1 MLFGP
6 SNPGEAPYSMSSIR
20 LSLAAALLLSLTACQ
35 ASYEERLEEV
45 RALQESGQ
53 AWESIEPL
61 RKLLDE
67 KPGDPEASYLLGA
80 ALAGTGQ
87 PSLAI
92 IPLLRAA
99 DDPEY
104 AVPAG
109 LLLASTQLGLQN
121 YEEAERAASK
131 ILEGE
136 AENKRAL
143 LIRYEARMGAGR
155 VDEGLEDAERVL
167 ASEPGGYEGL
177 MAKATALVQL
187 KRLDEAEQSYQSMA
201 DAYGEEQSERGVRSC
216 MGLGAVWGE
225 QKETAKATAQIDRC
239 LGIHQGPLAVQLAS
253 QLFPWL
259 GDRERGL
266 EVLRG
271 GVEKNPDSPEMRTML
286 AKALTEAQKLDEAD
300 AVLAEAATTFETPPA
315 WMQLASFRRQRGQL
329 AEARDALQRAIEL
342 SADGNEDLRFQLAD
356 IQVDL
361 GELEAAENLAADL
374 KEAAYRDHIQ
384 GRVLVERG
392 ENEAAIPV
400 LERSLS
406 QWPNNAGARY
416 TAARASFELGRYDQ
430 ARAQLLEA
438 HRLDAKGNDAALL
451 IARLHMIEGNLEQAR
466 WFAQRHLQFRGV
478 TGPDAF
484 LIGARA
490 SWAQRRPEDAKAFL
504 DKLREIETFAGAAV
518 AEEARHVGS
527 LEGAKAGV
535 AVIEK
540 SKLDVTAPGEGELL
554 QAYIRLLIDSGQGT
568 KAVETAKRATKAQP
582 DSPDSEALLGSAYLE
597 LGKLEDA
604 KAAFDRAAA
613 LDPKS
618 AAALGGLGRLEV
630 ANGRVPEALV
640 LFEQAAEAAPASA
653 AWRFEAA
660 RTRLASGER
669 EAGEQA
675 LRDLLEDFP
684 DFAPAANDLAWSL
697 AERSE
702 DLDKALQL
710 AQRATRFSPEPEVL
724 DTLGFVR
731 LQRGELDE
739 AAEAFRTAVARRP
752 DFATVRYHLGIT
764 LARMGD
770 VEGAG
775 EALRTALGAGAF
787 PEAEQARAELARL
800 EGAGAEV
807 QP

>member
-1 MLFGP
+1 MPIIRP
-6 SNPGEAPYSMSSIR
+6 SI
-20 LSLAAALLLSLTACQ
+20 AAALLLALAACQ

-45 RALQESGQ
+45 RSLQEGGQ

-67 KPGDPEASYLLGA
+67 KPGDPEASYLLGS
-80 ALAGTGQ
+80 ALAATGQ

-131 ILEGE
+131 ILETE

-155 VDEGLEDAERVL
+155 VDQGLEDAEKVL
-167 ASEPGGYEGL
+167 AIEPGGYEGL

-187 KRLDEAEQSYQSMA
+187 KRLDEAETAYRSMA
-201 DAYGEEQSERGVRSC
+201 DSYAEEQSERGVRSC
-216 MGLGAVWGE
+216 MALGALFGE
-225 QKETAKATAQIDRC
+225 RKQAAEAKTQIDHC
-239 LGIHQGPLAVQLAS
+239 LGIHSGPLAVQLSA
-253 QLFPWL
+253 QLFTWL
-259 GDRERGL
+259 GDRERAL
-266 EVLRG
+266 AVLRD
-271 GVEKNPDSPEMRTML
+271 GVEKNPEQPEVRGAL
-286 AKALTEAQKLDEAD
+286 VKA
-300 AVLAEAATTFETPPA
+300 LAEAGKVDEAGSVLEEAAKTFETPPV

-342 SADGNEDLRFQLAD
+342 DADGNEELRFQLAD
-356 IQVDL
+356 LLVDM
-361 GELEAAENLAADL
+361 GELDAAESTSQDL
-374 KEAAYRDHIQ
+374 QEAAYRDHIE

-392 ENEAAIPV
+392 ENEQAIPV
-400 LERSLS
+400 LERSLA

-416 TAARASFELGRYDQ
+416 TAARAAFQLGRYEQ

-451 IARLHMIEGNLEQAR
+451 IARLHLIEGNLEQAR
-466 WFAQRHLQFRGV
+466 WFAARHLQFRGA
-478 TGPDAF
+478 TSAEPF

-490 SWAQRRPEDAKAFL
+490 SWSQRRPEDAKAFL
-504 DKLREIETFAGAAV
+504 DKLAETDAWKGLAV
-518 AEEARHVGS
+518 AEEARQEANRSGP
-527 LEGAKAGV
+527 KAAAALV
-535 AVIEK
+535 EK
-540 SKLDVTAPGEGELL
+540 SKVDLTAPAESELL
-554 QAYIRLLIDSGQGT
+554 QAYIRLLIDSGQGP
-568 KAVETAKRATKAQP
+568 KAIETAKRAAAAQK
-582 DSPDSEALLGSAYLE
+582 DSAPTEALVGSVYLE
-597 LGKLEDA
+597 LGRLDEA

-613 LDPKS
+613 LDPGG
-618 AAALGGLGRLEV
+618 AAPLGGLGRLEV
-630 ANGRVPEALV
+630 AQGRMPEAIA
-640 LFEQAAEAAPASA
+640 LFDQAAAAAPGSPT
-653 AWRFEAA
+653 WRFEAA
-660 RTRLASGER
+660 RTRLATGDR
-669 EAGEQA
+669 EAGEEA
-675 LRDLLEDFP
+675 LRELLVEFP

-697 AERSE
+697 AERS
-702 DLDKALQL
+702 DQLDQALQL
-710 AQRATRFSPEPEVL
+710 SQRAARFAPEPEVL

-739 AAEAFRTAVARRP
+739 AAAAFRGAVERRP
-752 DFATVRYHLGIT
+752 DFATGRYHLGLT

-775 EALRTALGAGAF
+775 EALRAALGGPAF

-800 EGAGAEV
+800 GETGAAEV